1 MASCWALFTNIPF
14 WDGDIVDPLNSRS
27 LVENWDEHTINSGK
41 HDIFNRKLIFQPLF
55 FGHYIQILKG
65 FHIKQH
71 YLGDYPEGGDP
82 SVAEV
87 VTSTWISSPAARFP
101 GRFWQAVPAPMFQH
115 VSTIFKLQMLGENAQ
130 QPNAIFGLPWRLS
143 RCRYVQ
149 RLCLSDRVP
158 WLEPPWH
165 LSRGHERCVI
175 HQGSQ
180 GGWWWGC
187 PSQSIFRKV
196 PGTWIME
203 VFLRWVCVCRVL
215 VKDHST
221 ESSAERLSVTGNL
234 PLCPSQAVLTFGND
248 SDDAEC
254 PDLFPWAMSSVPS
267 GTYEPWGSRGS
278 KSICNWWGL
287 TDLRY
292 MKDLPYR
299 VAWHPVLH
307 HHLDDLDGLRESKV
321 DASEVRVVLEV
332 PGSWPNWSPPGWPP
346 PGARLF
352 QLVWSG
358 GTPRCES
365 RWMMLND
372 VEWAQSN

>member
-14 WDGDIVDPLNSRS
+14 WDGDIVDPLNSKS
-27 LVENWDEHTINSGK
+27 LVENWDENTINSGK
-41 HDIFNRKLIFQPLF
+41 HDIFNRKLIFQPLL

-115 VSTIFKLQMLGENAQ
+115 VSTIFNLQMLGENTQ
-130 QPNAIFGLPWRLS
+130 QPNAIFRLPWRLS

-165 LSRGHERCVI
+165 LSRGHERCVS

-187 PSQSIFRKV
+187 PSQSTSEKYKELELWTISCDEFVFAGFWSKTTAQNHQLNDCQWLATCHFAPRRPSWPSEMTVMMRSAPTYFREPWV
-196 PGTWIME
+196 LFHPGRMNHEAQEDLNLYATGEAWRTWGTWRI
-203 VFLRWVCVCRVL
+203 FLTVWHGPQSFTTFTWMTWMAWEKV
-215 VKDHST
+215 
-221 ESSAERLSVTGNL
+221 RL
-234 PLCPSQAVLTFGND
+234 
-248 SDDAEC
+248 
-254 PDLFPWAMSSVPS
+254 M
-267 GTYEPWGSRGS
+267 
-278 KSICNWWGL
+278 
-287 TDLRY
+287 
-292 MKDLPYR
+292 
-299 VAWHPVLH
+299 H
-307 HHLDDLDGLRESKV
+307 
-321 DASEVRVVLEV
+321 
-332 PGSWPNWSPPGWPP
+332 
-346 PGARLF
+346 
-352 QLVWSG
+352 
-358 GTPRCES
+358 PRCG
-365 RWMMLND
+365 LF
-372 VEWAQSN
+372 